1 MCALADFVEQHG
13 RLGARL
19 YGHFEDNLDEARAA
33 FDNHAGEYRSLADFA
48 EEITRETGP
57 EIPAALQYYI
67 DWEAMGR
74 DLELNG
80 DVFTITL
87 GFDEVHVF
95 WNR

>member
-1 MCALADFVEQHG
+1 MTRKDGTTSTAIWDLDDLAEQDDWVH
-13 RLGARL
+13 
-19 YGHFEDNLDEARAA
+19 
-33 FDNHAGEYRSLADFA
+33 SLPDP
-48 EEITRETGP
+48 EEIMRETGP

-67 DWEAMGR
+67 DWKAMGR

-80 DVFTITL
+80 EVFTITL